1 MAPAEKPRAVRTPR
15 RLTAPVRIPKL
26 RAGRPTKRALLS
38 KLMSVG
44 AMIGA
49 AAMMVATTVPANAFY
64 SADTATHSPLSAVQP
79 VQTLSIPADANTAS
93 AISRDTYTVS
103 SPADEIRF
111 KFGSRSFSYTND
123 PSGTIQWP
131 FAVAVPISSG
141 FGARSAPCGGCS
153 SYHEGLDFVPGAGA
167 PIQSIADGVV
177 SLVDVS
183 NSAYGNHV
191 VVDHVIN
198 GQKVQSVYAHMRYG
212 SVRVAEGQ
220 QVKVGDILG
229 LVGNTGES
237 TGPHLH
243 LEIHLDGVP
252 VDPFAWLKANAN

>member
-1 MAPAEKPRAVRTPR
+1 M
-15 RLTAPVRIPKL
+15 
-26 RAGRPTKRALLS
+26 KRALLS

-64 SADTATHSPLSAVQP
+64 SADTATHSPLSAVLP
-79 VQTLSIPADANTAS
+79 VQTLSISAAADTAA

-103 SPADEIRF
+103 SPVDELRF
-111 KFGSRSFSYTND
+111 QFGARSFSYTNN
-123 PSGTIQWP
+123 PSGSIQWP

-177 SLVDVS
+177 SLVEVS

-191 VVDHVIN
+191 VVDHTIN
-198 GQKVQSVYAHMRYG
+198 GQRVQSVYAHMRYG
-212 SVRVAEGQ
+212 SIRVAEGQ
-220 QVKVGDILG
+220 HVSVGDILG